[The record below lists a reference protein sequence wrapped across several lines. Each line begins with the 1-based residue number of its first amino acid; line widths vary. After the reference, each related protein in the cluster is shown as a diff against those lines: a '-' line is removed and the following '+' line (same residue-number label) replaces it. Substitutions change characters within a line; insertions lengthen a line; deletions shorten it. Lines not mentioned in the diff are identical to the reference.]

1 MDVVHARVAGL
12 DVHKR
17 SVQVCVLQS
26 GPAGTVERTDRSYA
40 TMIDDLTA
48 LATWLVEQGVTHV
61 VMEATGVYW
70 KSVYN
75 VLESAADFA
84 AVLVVNPEHIKAV
97 TGRKTDRADAA
108 RLAFLLRH
116 DLLVGSYIPE
126 RSQRELRDVV
136 RSRTALIRERAR
148 TVQRLEKALEAA
160 NIKLGAVLSELL
172 GVSGQAMLDAVLA
185 GELDPQEIVQ
195 LAHPKLAT
203 KRADLERALV
213 APLSP
218 LARFLVAQHL
228 DHWRELEARIGT
240 FDTAIAQAL
249 ADETELIERLDAV
262 PGIGRRTAEIIVTE
276 IGSSVERFPTARH
289 LAAWAGVAPGNRE
302 SAGKQKRARTRRGNA
317 WLKSALTEAAWA
329 AVRCKSGYLPAQ
341 YGRLAGRRGRKRAIV
356 AVAHTLVH
364 IVYRM
369 IATGSSYQDL
379 GGDYFEQRD
388 RDGAERRAVATLKKL
403 GYRVELHP
411 TVREPEVTSVS

>member
-1 MDVVHARVAGL
+1 MDVVHPRVAGL

-40 TMIDDLTA
+40 TMVDELTA
-48 LATWLVEQGVTHV
+48 LATWLQAQGVTHV

-75 VLESAADFA
+75 VLESEADFE

-116 DLLVGSYIPE
+116 DLLVGSFIPE

-148 TVQRLEKALEAA
+148 VVQRLEKILEAT
-160 NIKLGAVLSELL
+160 NIKLGAVLTELL
-172 GVSGQAMLDAVLA
+172 GMSGQAMLDALLA
-185 GELDPQEIVQ
+185 GELDPQEIVR
-195 LAHPKLAT
+195 LAHPKLAA
-203 KRADLERALV
+203 KRPDLERALA

-218 LARFLVAQHL
+218 LARFLVAQL
-228 DHWRELEARIGT
+228 LAHWRELDARIAT
-240 FDTAIAQAL
+240 FDTAIAEAL
-249 ADETELIERLDAV
+249 TDATELIDRLDAV

-276 IGSSVERFPTARH
+276 IGSTVERFPTARH
-289 LAAWAGVAPGNRE
+289 LAAWAGVAPGNHE
-302 SAGKQKRARTRRGNA
+302 SAGKHKRARTRRGNA
-317 WLKSALTEAAWA
+317 WLKAALTEAAWA
-329 AVRCKSGYLPAQ
+329 AVRCKTGYLPAQ
-341 YGRLAGRRGRKRAIV
+341 YGRLVGRRGRKRAIV

-364 IVYRM
+364 IVYHM

-379 GGDYFEQRD
+379 GGDYFDQRD
-388 RDGAERRAVATLKKL
+388 REGAERRALATLKKL
-403 GYRVELHP
+403 GYRVELHAS
-411 TVREPEVTSVS
+411 EPQPETASVS

>member
-1 MDVVHARVAGL
+1 MDVVHPRVAGL

-26 GPAGTVERTDRSYA
+26 GPAGTVERTDRGFA
-40 TMIDDLTA
+40 TMVDDLTG
-48 LATWLVEQGVTHV
+48 LAAWLTAEGVTHV

-75 VLESAADFA
+75 VLESEADFA
-84 AVLVVNPEHIKAV
+84 AILVVNPEHIKAV

-116 DLLVGSYIPE
+116 DLLVGSFIPE

-136 RSRTALIRERAR
+136 RGRTALIRERAR

-160 NIKLGAVLSELL
+160 NIKLGAVLTELL
-172 GVSGQAMLDAVLA
+172 GVSGQAMLDALLA
-185 GELDPQEIVQ
+185 GELDPQGIVQ
-195 LAHPKLAT
+195 LAHPKLAP
-203 KRADLERALV
+203 KRADLERAL
-213 APLSP
+213 ATTLSP
-218 LARFLVAQHL
+218 LARFLVQQQL
-228 DHWRELEARIGT
+228 DHWRDLDARITT
-240 FDTAIAQAL
+240 FDTAIDQAL
-249 ADETELIERLDAV
+249 TDETELLERLDAV

-276 IGSSVERFPTARH
+276 IGPTVERFPTARH

-317 WLKSALTEAAWA
+317 WLKAALTEAAWA
-329 AVRCKSGYLPAQ
+329 AVRCKTGYLPAQ
-341 YGRLAGRRGRKRAIV
+341 YARLAGRRGRKRAIV

-364 IVYRM
+364 IVYHM

-388 RDGAERRAVATLKKL
+388 RDGAERRALATLKRL
-403 GYRVELHP
+403 GYRVELHA
-411 TVREPEVTSVS
+411 TEVTPEAASVN